1 LPIERFRGAIG
12 GIIEAVRLNVA
23 STFYYLCTV
32 LDGFSRFIVAWDVRR
47 AMQEADAEIVL
58 QRWPGDVGDADTL
71 FDDVAAPPPG
81 TSRGC
86 SGSGRRISPRAID
99 FRSIQQA
106 IDCPILATSF
116 GKRSTSRIYKRT
128 TDENGR

>member
-1 LPIERFRGAIG
+1 MALRLRRRGPP
-12 GIIEAVRLNVA
+12 EVA
-23 STFYYLCTV
+23 QDQAGEFLRET
-32 LDGFSRFIVAWDVRR
+32 
-47 AMQEADAEIVL
+47 
-58 QRWPGDVGDADTL
+58 
-71 FDDVAAPPPG
+71 
-81 TSRGC
+81 
-86 SGSGRRISPRAID
+86 ID